1 MAFSDMSAEDKHTII
16 EHLGELRKSILIIVA
31 SVFIAAMICFYFNEF
46 LLQVVT
52 YPVRSIGQ
60 NLIVTGVTE
69 AFFVKLQLS
78 FLAGFVIAFPI
89 VSWAV
94 WRFVK
99 PALYKHERR
108 YIYVLFP
115 ATIILF
121 AGGVIF
127 AYFVV
132 LPLVLNFFVYI
143 AGANLQTMFKVDQ
156 YVTFVMSFVLP
167 FGLTFE
173 LPVITY
179 FLTKLGIVK
188 KETLSRNRKYALL
201 IIVILGGVLSPGP
214 DPVSQVLMAGPV
226 YLLYEVSILVAK
238 FTSPRSKNDEE
249 QTADTADATIK
260 Q

>member
-1 MAFSDMSAEDKHTII
+1 VAFSDMSPEDKQTVL
-16 EHLGELRKSILIIVA
+16 EHLSELRKSILISVA
-31 SVFIAAMICFYFNEF
+31 AIFIAAMGCFYFNEF

-78 FLAGFVIAFPI
+78 FLAGFIIAFPI
-89 VSWAV
+89 ISWAV

-99 PALYKHERR
+99 PALYTHERR
-108 YIYVLFP
+108 YIYVLYP

-121 AGGVIF
+121 TGGVVF

-143 AGANLQTMFKVDQ
+143 AGENLETMFKVDQ
-156 YVTFVMSFVLP
+156 YVSFVMSFVLP

-179 FLTKLGIVK
+179 FLTKMGVIKPQV
-188 KETLSRNRKYALL
+188 LSRNRKYAFL

-214 DPVSQVLMAGPV
+214 DPISQVLMAGPI
-226 YLLYEVSILVAK
+226 YILYEASILVAK
-238 FTSPRSKNDEE
+238 YTKPRGQNEDEPEDSAEDASK
-249 QTADTADATIK
+249 T
-260 Q
+260 

>member
-1 MAFSDMSAEDKHTII
+1 MGFSDMSPEDKQTVLD
-16 EHLGELRKSILIIVA
+16 HLGELRKSILISVA
-31 SVFIAAMICFYFNEF
+31 AVFIAAMGCFFFNEL

-78 FLAGFVIAFPI
+78 FLAGFVISFPI

-99 PALYKHERR
+99 PALYTHERR

-121 AGGVIF
+121 AGGVTF

-143 AGANLQTMFKVDQ
+143 AGENLETMFKVDQ
-156 YVTFVMSFVLP
+156 YVSFVMSFVIP

-173 LPVITY
+173 LPVVTY
-179 FLTKLGIVK
+179 FLTKLGVVK
-188 KETLSRNRKYALL
+188 PQALSRNRKYALL

-214 DPVSQVLMAGPV
+214 DPISQVLMAGPV
-226 YLLYEVSILVAK
+226 YILYEVSILVAK
-238 FTSPRSKNDEE
+238 YTKPRGQIDDQPEDSTGPASN
-249 QTADTADATIK
+249 I
-260 Q
+260 

>member
-1 MAFSDMSAEDKHTII
+1 MAFSDMSAEEKQTLL
-16 EHLGELRKSILIIVA
+16 EHLGELRKTILIVVA
-31 SVFIAAMICFYFNEF
+31 AVFIAAMICFSFNEF
-46 LLQVVT
+46 LLQIVT

-69 AFFVKLQLS
+69 AFFVKLQIS
-78 FLAGFVIAFPI
+78 FLAGFILAFPI

-94 WRFVK
+94 WRFIK
-99 PALYKHERR
+99 PALFVHERK
-108 YIYVLFP
+108 YIYILFP
-115 ATIILF
+115 TTILLF
-121 AGGVIF
+121 AGGVVF

-143 AGANLQTMFKVDQ
+143 AGATLETMFTVDQ

-167 FGLTFE
+167 FGITFE

-179 FLTKLGIVK
+179 FLAKLGIIK
-188 KETLSRNRKYALL
+188 REMLTKNRKYALL

-226 YLLYEVSILVAK
+226 YLLYEVSILVTK
-238 FTSPRSKNDEE
+238 FTKPRDKNDEE
-249 QTADTADATIK
+249 VTADTAGTTSK
-260 Q
+260 K

>member
-1 MAFSDMSAEDKHTII
+1 MAFSDMSAEDKQTVI
-16 EHLGELRKSILIIVA
+16 EHLGELRKTILIIVA
-31 SVFIAAMICFYFNEF
+31 SVFIAAMICFSFNEL
-46 LLQVVT
+46 LLQIVT

-60 NLIVTGVTE
+60 DLIVTGVTE

-78 FLAGFVIAFPI
+78 FLAGFIIAFPI
-89 VSWAV
+89 VSWAL

-121 AGGVIF
+121 GAGVVF

-132 LPLVLNFFVYI
+132 LPMVLKFFVYI
-143 AGANLQTMFKVDQ
+143 AGANLETMFKVDQ

-179 FLTKLGIVK
+179 FLTKLGIIK
-188 KETLSRNRKYALL
+188 KEMLSRNRKYALL

-226 YLLYEVSILVAK
+226 YLLYEVSIVVANY
-238 FTSPRSKNDEE
+238 TAPRNRNDEE
-249 QTADTADATIK
+249 ERQI
-260 Q
+260 